1 MPAPQMKT
9 TITRM
14 RMRKAT
20 RKKMRTTATRS
31 KNHSLQRVHRLLRR
45 MLMLRWV
52 TNS

>member
-1 MPAPQMKT
+1 MRAPQMKT

-20 RKKMRTTATRS
+20 RTKMRTTATKNR
-31 KNHSLQRVHRLLRR
+31 NHSPQRVLRLLRR
-45 MLMLRWV
+45 MLTLRWV